1 MAYIMTRFIETRIF
15 TRQVTAYLE
24 DGDYLAMQHHLLMNP
39 DAGMLIR
46 GAHGLR
52 KLRWGR
58 KDKGKRGGL
67 RLIYFHDPS
76 SCTLYMLYLYL
87 KADADDLTD
96 DQVRQLSDA
105 VLRELK

>member
-1 MAYIMTRFIETRIF
+1 MAYIMTS
-15 TRQVTAYLE
+15 
-24 DGDYLAMQHHLLMNP
+24 P
-39 DAGMLIR
+39 
-46 GAHGLR
+46 
-52 KLRWGR
+52 
-58 KDKGKRGGL
+58 
-67 RLIYFHDPS
+67 